1 MSSRNLFA
9 TVLMAC
15 LLAVGCLGIAPVANA
30 ASAGQSILKPGESS
44 KSVIKVRRRGHG
56 PRFYPPPIAP
66 SYLYY
71 DYPYYYARGYYPTH
85 IGPGFLYFGYPYH
98 YRSHYRGPGSPRRPK
113 ARRN

>member
-1 MSSRNLFA
+1 
-9 TVLMAC
+9 MAC
-15 LLAVGCLGIAPVANA
+15 LVAVGILGIAPVANA
-30 ASAGQSILKPGESS
+30 ASAGQSFLKPGETARN
-44 KSVIKVRRRGHG
+44 VIKFKRRGHG
-56 PRFYPPPIAP
+56 PRFYPPIAP

-98 YRSHYRGPGSPRRPK
+98 YYRSYYRAPGSLRRLK